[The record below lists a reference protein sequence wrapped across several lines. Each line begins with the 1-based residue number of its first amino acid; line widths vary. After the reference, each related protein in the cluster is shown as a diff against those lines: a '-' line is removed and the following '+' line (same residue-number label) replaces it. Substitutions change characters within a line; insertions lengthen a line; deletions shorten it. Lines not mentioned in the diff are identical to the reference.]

1 MKWKRDWGLTSRV
14 ILTMFLLFV
23 VYLVFIA
30 VLLALGISM
39 SFMILIVVVMAFIQ
53 YFFSDKLVLWSTGSG
68 LSRTMSTRNCT
79 RPWKNSVK
87 RQTCPNQ
94 G

>member
-30 VLLALGISM
+30 STSGAGYLNVIYDPYRSGHGIYPVLLL
-39 SFMILIVVVMAFIQ
+39 
-53 YFFSDKLVLWSTGSG
+53 
-68 LSRTMSTRNCT
+68 R
-79 RPWKNSVK
+79 
-87 RQTCPNQ
+87 
-94 G
+94 

>member
-30 VLLALGISM
+30 ILLALGISDVIYDRYR
-39 SFMILIVVVMAFIQ
+39 SGHGICP
-53 YFFSDKLVLWSTGSG
+53 VL
-68 LSRTMSTRNCT
+68 LLR
-79 RPWKNSVK
+79 
-87 RQTCPNQ
+87 
-94 G
+94 